1 MLIIRRK
8 QKQSDILIVHE
19 VSQAITHVTMLS
31 QDSANNSDQIVNKS
45 NEAANS
51 MESITTTI
59 EEQTEMTQKLDEL
72 VSKFNI

>member
-8 QKQSDILIVHE
+8 QKQRDILTIHE

-51 MESITTTI
+51 MESITTTPF
-59 EEQTEMTQKLDEL
+59 LL
-72 VSKFNI
+72 LLN